1 MYFRNYFRQF
11 LRDVRAQKLR
21 MFLTLFGLIWGTA
34 AVTLLLAFGEGL
46 GAQVKK
52 QQKGLGE
59 NIVIAWPS
67 RTSRPWQGL
76 PRGRRVQVTREDV
89 EAIRSQVPQI
99 TYLSGEISADDA
111 KVRFGGK
118 TVVPSVVGSN
128 PEFAPMRNVIP
139 AAGGRFY
146 NDEDMNLR
154 RRVVFIGDELARDL
168 FGAQAEGKSP
178 IGQTLYIDAVPFQV
192 IGVMQPKGQDSSY
205 SGRDKDKAFVPYT
218 TLQAMYGFKYVDN
231 FVFQLANAGES
242 EVVKKQVLALLGGK
256 YRFDPED
263 EEAIGMWDTT
273 EGMKF
278 MDVFFSVFNTFL
290 GVVGAMT
297 LVVGG
302 IGVSNIMNVAVEER
316 TKEVGIKMA
325 LGAKKRYVLGQFLT
339 ETLLITLVGGIVGFA
354 ISWSLCAVFPAQ
366 FEEYVGRPEI
376 SFKVALVTT
385 AILGSIGL
393 LAGWFPARTAANLKP
408 VEALRM

>member
-1 MYFRNYFRQF
+1 MFFRNYVRQF

-89 EAIRSQVPQI
+89 EAIRSQIPQI
-99 TYLSGEISADDA
+99 TYLSGEYSADNA
-111 KVRFGGK
+111 KVRFGSK
-118 TVVPSVVGSN
+118 TVAPSVVGSN
-128 PEFAPMRNVIP
+128 PEFALMRNVIP
-139 AAGGRFY
+139 TTGGRFY
-146 NDEDMNLR
+146 NDDDMNLR
-154 RRVVFIGDELARDL
+154 RRVAFIGDELARDL
-168 FGAQAEGKSP
+168 FGEKPPVGE
-178 IGQTLYIDAVPFQV
+178 TLYIDAVPFQV
-192 IGVMQPKGQDSSY
+192 IGVMQKKGQDSSY
-205 SGRDKDKAFVPYT
+205 SGRDKDKVFVPYT

-242 EVVKKQVLALLGGK
+242 EAAKKQVLALLGGK

-278 MDVFFSVFNTFL
+278 MDVFFGVFNTFL

-354 ISWSLCAVFPAQ
+354 ISWSICAAFPAQ

>member
-1 MYFRNYFRQF
+1 MYFRNYVRQF

-89 EAIRSQVPQI
+89 EAIRTQIPQI
-99 TYLSGEISADDA
+99 TYLSGEYSADNA
-111 KVRFGGK
+111 KIRVGAK
-118 TVVPSVVGSN
+118 TVAPSVVGSN
-128 PEFAPMRNVIP
+128 PEFALMRNIIP
-139 AAGGRFY
+139 SSGGRFY
-146 NDEDMNLR
+146 NDDDMNLR

-168 FGAQAEGKSP
+168 FGEKPPVGE
-178 IGQTLYIDAVPFQV
+178 TLYIDAVPFQV
-192 IGVMQPKGQDSSY
+192 IGVMQKKGQDSSY

-242 EVVKKQVLALLGGK
+242 EAAKKQVLAMLGGK

-278 MDVFFSVFNTFL
+278 MDVFFGVFNTFL

-354 ISWSLCAVFPAQ
+354 ISWSICAAFPVQ
-366 FEEYVGRPEI
+366 FEEYVGKPEI
-376 SFKVALVTT
+376 SVKVALVTT
-385 AILGSIGL
+385 AILGTIGL

>member
-1 MYFRNYFRQF
+1 MYFRNYVRQF

-99 TYLSGEISADDA
+99 TYLSGEYSADNA
-111 KVRFGGK
+111 KVRYGTK
-118 TVVPSVVGSN
+118 TVAPSVVGSN
-128 PEFAPMRNVIP
+128 PEFALMRNVIP
-139 AAGGRFY
+139 SSGGRFY

-154 RRVVFIGDELARDL
+154 RRVAFIGDELARDL
-168 FGAQAEGKSP
+168 FGEKPPVGEL
-178 IGQTLYIDAVPFQV
+178 IYIDAVPFQV
-192 IGVMQPKGQDSSY
+192 IGVMQKKGQDSSY
-205 SGRDKDKAFVPYT
+205 SGRDKDKVFVPYT

-231 FVFQLANAGES
+231 FVFQLARAGES
-242 EVVKKQVLALLGGK
+242 EAAKKQVLALLGGK

-278 MDVFFSVFNTFL
+278 MDVFFGVFNTFL

-354 ISWSLCAVFPAQ
+354 ISWSICAAFPVQ
-366 FEEYVGRPEI
+366 FEDYVGRPEI